1 MNEKMHL
8 SAPSNRAIIKKF
20 KKEGMP
26 DIKSIEN
33 ILFFQRADK
42 LKNKFNKINKNK
54 NKENKTD
61 NDNNINYTEAIRF
74 IYKFNNQMTRSFEDY
89 KSQQK
94 ENIYF
99 KNSYKNYK
107 DKEKKMPFIE
117 HEKIIYAFG
126 NLLKRYNDKGLK
138 ITRKSFDKDL
148 YKECGLLHQDSNSL
162 NKFYKYNYSSSDI
175 NIKNKK
181 SRKNIDFLVKIKKQ
195 IRGVYNKRILEG
207 KKLQDNYENIKFFG
221 DNKPKSEEFIYK
233 TKIKESKLKRHDA
246 ITFFH
251 DVNFMYKE
259 IDDEKK
265 EINRLKKLIL
275 NQEKENILKKRI
287 YNEDNKIVKIEDNS
301 YFPIH
306 KRNKLKIINPIM
318 STKFINNSASS
329 ILSNIEEEKIH
340 INDKKKLISEESKI
354 FSTIENQNIKSNNNS
369 QINLTKSDS
378 TNITQNN
385 LIDINNFSLGNV
397 MRRRLSSNPYFN
409 KKRDSNTMRSIT
421 INLKRQRR
429 ATIFDTKIFKKSSTV
444 DDIYE
449 KISNLDFISYKQ
461 NTIAKKDKVNNLL
474 KKYYGKKYQNYN
486 KKNNH
491 IKILD
496 NYIRMKDDI
505 IKSENKNSIIKYKD
519 DLPKLIR
526 NKVETSIEQNEKLK
540 NVPEIFIK
548 SFFKKKIEKII

>member
-1 MNEKMHL
+1 ML
-8 SAPSNRAIIKKF
+8 Y
-20 KKEGMP
+20 
-26 DIKSIEN
+26 
-33 ILFFQRADK
+33 LFQ
-42 LKNKFNKINKNK
+42 NKG
-54 NKENKTD
+54 T
-61 NDNNINYTEAIRF
+61 
-74 IYKFNNQMTRSFEDY
+74 
-89 KSQQK
+89 
-94 ENIYF
+94 
-99 KNSYKNYK
+99 
-107 DKEKKMPFIE
+107 
-117 HEKIIYAFG
+117 
-126 NLLKRYNDKGLK
+126 
-138 ITRKSFDKDL
+138 
-148 YKECGLLHQDSNSL
+148 
-162 NKFYKYNYSSSDI
+162 
-175 NIKNKK
+175 
-181 SRKNIDFLVKIKKQ
+181 
-195 IRGVYNKRILEG
+195 
-207 KKLQDNYENIKFFG
+207 FFG

-329 ILSNIEEEKIH
+329 ILSNIEEEKID